1 LGGKVT
7 WKKGQSGNPKG
18 TQSQYMAQAAK
29 VRREVLKKF
38 WAHGEKVLDRLA
50 EEDPR
55 AFMQVVLS
63 VMRPGLEA
71 EAAREMAE
79 KTGSQVLVFGWR
91 VVAPEGGPDLPPP
104 MLVRGEGPRLIEGEV
119 EHAEQE
125 R

>member
-1 LGGKVT
+1 MV

-29 VRREVLKKF
+29 VRREVLRKF
-38 WAHGEKVLDRLA
+38 WEHGEQVLDRLA

-63 VMRPGLEA
+63 VMKPGLEM
-71 EAAREMAE
+71 EAAKEAAKE
-79 KTGSQVLVFGWR
+79 GGSGQMLVFGWR
-91 VVAPEGGPDLPPP
+91 VVAPEGGPELPPP
-104 MLVRGEGPRLIEGEV
+104 MLVREQGLLIEGIAEV
-119 EHAEQE
+119 DDAEQE